1 MCLSSCP
8 LSAQQVVPTG
18 EPVLSWQDSTQLK
31 VAFSVA
37 AGDVEITSDDRL
49 ILTPRLTTKAG
60 DTLTLPPVEL
70 AGKRN
75 RRYFDRRAAL
85 RGEERAAV
93 AAASDTLYYN
103 KVVGVEPWMR
113 ASALLLTVDCEFEN
127 CCDVRPLAALDLGAT
142 RWFTPKPKAVMPVLS
157 VAEQIAVREP
167 VLKPIS
173 EYKPYTR
180 DIPLR
185 KMKDALYVHF
195 PVGKW
200 DLREDFRD
208 NEATLSRIVDMMRRV
223 KDDKTSS
230 IVKVVIV
237 GLASIEGSVAFN
249 EHLAGRRV

>member
-1 MCLSSCP
+1 MKIINDIQAWMGAAALCLSSCP
-8 LSAQQVVPTG
+8 LLAQQVVPTG

-60 DTLTLPPVEL
+60 DTLALPPVEL
-70 AGKRN
+70 AGRRN

-85 RGEERAAV
+85 HGEERAVV
-93 AAASDTLYYN
+93 AAAADTLYYN
-103 KVVGVEPWMR
+103 KVVEAEPWMR
-113 ASALLLTVDCEFEN
+113 ASELSLTVDCEFED

-142 RWFTPKPKAVMPVLS
+142 CWFTPKPKAVVPVLS

-167 VLKPIS
+167 VLKPVS

-200 DLREDFRD
+200 TC
-208 NEATLSRIVDMMRRV
+208 A
-223 KDDKTSS
+223 KTS
-230 IVKVVIV
+230 
-237 GLASIEGSVAFN
+237 ATT
-249 EHLAGRRV
+249 RPRWRVSWT

>member
-1 MCLSSCP
+1 MKRINDIQAWMGAAALCLSSCP

-93 AAASDTLYYN
+93 AAASDTLYY
-103 KVVGVEPWMR
+103 K
-113 ASALLLTVDCEFEN
+113 
-127 CCDVRPLAALDLGAT
+127 
-142 RWFTPKPKAVMPVLS
+142 
-157 VAEQIAVREP
+157 
-167 VLKPIS
+167 
-173 EYKPYTR
+173 
-180 DIPLR
+180 
-185 KMKDALYVHF
+185 
-195 PVGKW
+195 
-200 DLREDFRD
+200 
-208 NEATLSRIVDMMRRV
+208 
-223 KDDKTSS
+223 
-230 IVKVVIV
+230 
-237 GLASIEGSVAFN
+237 
-249 EHLAGRRV
+249 